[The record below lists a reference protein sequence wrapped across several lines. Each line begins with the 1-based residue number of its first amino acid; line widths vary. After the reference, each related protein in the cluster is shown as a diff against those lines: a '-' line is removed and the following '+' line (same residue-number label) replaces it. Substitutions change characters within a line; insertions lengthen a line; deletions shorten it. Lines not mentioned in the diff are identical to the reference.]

1 MLIGIICK
9 ALRFIQNLF
18 LKVFSSLEILISA
31 VLGILGA
38 IIDIANIYNDME
50 NHGQLPASKVL
61 FKSVFN
67 GVIMTG
73 STAVGAV
80 KLN

>member
-1 MLIGIICK
+1 MLGLTLNNLLNGMLLGIICK

-38 IIDIANIYNDME
+38 IIDIAKYI
-50 NHGQLPASKVL
+50 Q
-61 FKSVFN
+61 
-67 GVIMTG
+67 
-73 STAVGAV
+73 
-80 KLN
+80 